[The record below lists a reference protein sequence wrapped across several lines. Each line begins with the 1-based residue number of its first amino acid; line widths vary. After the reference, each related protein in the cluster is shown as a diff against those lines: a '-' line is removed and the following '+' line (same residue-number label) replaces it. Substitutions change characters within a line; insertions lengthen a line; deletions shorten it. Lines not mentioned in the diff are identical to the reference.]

1 MELMSIFVVAIIGY
15 LLGCFQIAYFV
26 GKLVNN
32 IDIRNHGTR
41 NAGASNVTT
50 VMGWKFGI
58 ITAFGDILKAAIA
71 VWAIKYLYPHSIT
84 LAFIAGTAAII
95 GHIFPFFL
103 KFRGGKGAASL
114 VGMAVAF
121 NFRIGLIL
129 IITIVIITI
138 VTDYIALG
146 TLGMYTLLPILSY
159 YYKYPIACIIIG
171 IGLLL
176 LSIFKHKDNII
187 RTIRHEEIGLRQV
200 IKKNKNKSPA

>member
-26 GKLVNN
+26 GKLANN
-32 IDIRNHGTR
+32 IDIRNHGTH

-71 VWAIKYLYPHSIT
+71 VWAIKFLYPHSIT

-114 VGMAVAF
+114 IGMTMAF
-121 NFRIGLIL
+121 NLRIGIIL

-146 TLGMYTLLPILSY
+146 TLGMFTLLPILSY
-159 YYKYPIACIIIG
+159 YYKYPIVCIIIG

-176 LSIFKHKDNII
+176 LSILKHKENII